1 MPSLTD
7 SAPAKTRCEKCGA
20 ELPPL
25 ADRCPRC
32 GEVVTLHPARLVL
45 GLTLLLII
53 VGFAF
58 TQYFAN
64 LHRTTQSDLAV
75 RWFKRGGEAMQ
86 AHLPAVAAEDYRTAL
101 SYDPA
106 NEEYR
111 LRLAQSLM
119 AADQWNEA
127 RAQLLALWEEE
138 PANGE
143 VNLTLARL
151 FVLRGDPSKAI
162 HYYNNAI
169 DGVWRQNPRARRTA
183 TRFELVHYLMQQKR
197 LAQAQA
203 ELLTI
208 QAEGP
213 SDNADQFRLGDLL
226 LQVNEPVHAREA
238 YNAVLAKNHDDA
250 PAWLGKGQAELA
262 IGDYPAAEHALA
274 NAVARDA
281 HLDDAREQ
289 LELVRQV
296 LRLDPSLHGLS
307 LAERSQRVAEAFQ
320 IALRRL
326 TGCAA
331 QQGSTLTSPNA
342 APSAQ
347 PAKGAAPVKTPSTLA
362 PAMTQLQR
370 LYAAG
375 LQGKAS
381 ATERTLRQNPDA
393 LDPTMQ
399 YIFDVERATAPI
411 CPVMDVEDSA
421 LLTLAQQE
429 SGAGK

>member
-7 SAPAKTRCEKCGA
+7 SAPATTRCEKCGA

-32 GEVVTLHPARLVL
+32 GAVITIHPARLVL

-64 LHRTTQSDLAV
+64 LHRNTQSDLAV

-86 AHLPAVAAEDYRTAL
+86 AHLPAAAAEDYRTAL
-101 SYDPA
+101 SYDAA

-119 AADQWNEA
+119 AANQWNEA
-127 RAQLLALWEEE
+127 RAQLVALWDQE
-138 PANGE
+138 PADGE

-151 FVLRGDPSKAI
+151 FALRGDASKAI

-183 TRFELVHYLMQQKR
+183 TRFELVNYLMQQKR

-213 SDNADQFRLGDLL
+213 SDNADQLRLGDLL

-238 YNAVLAKNHDDA
+238 YNAVLAKDRDNA
-250 PAWLGKGQAELA
+250 PAWLGKGQAELV
-262 IGDYPAAEHALA
+262 IGDYPGAEHALA

-281 HLDDAREQ
+281 RLDNAREQ

-347 PAKGAAPVKTPSTLA
+347 AAKGAAPMKTPSTLA

-375 LQGKAS
+375 LQGQAS

>member
-1 MPSLTD
+1 MPALTD
-7 SAPAKTRCEKCGA
+7 SAPATTPCAKCGA

-32 GEVVTLHPARLVL
+32 GEVVTIHPARLVL

-64 LHRTTQSDLAV
+64 LHRAVQSELAV
-75 RWFKRGGEAMQ
+75 RWSKRGGEAMQ
-86 AHLPAVAAEDYRTAL
+86 AHLPFIAAEDYRTAL

-111 LRLAQSLM
+111 LRLAQSLL
-119 AADQWNEA
+119 AAKQWNEA

-151 FVLRGDPSKAI
+151 FAFRNDPSKAI

-169 DGVWRQNPRARRTA
+169 DGVWSQNPRTRRTA

-213 SDNADQFRLGDLL
+213 SNTADQLLLGDLL
-226 LQVNEPVHAREA
+226 LQVNEPLHAREA
-238 YNAVLAKNHDDA
+238 YNAVLAKDRDNA
-250 PAWLGKGQAELA
+250 QAWLGKGQAALA
-262 IGDYPAAEHALA
+262 MADYPAAEHALA
-274 NAVARDA
+274 NTVARDA
-281 HLDDAREQ
+281 SLDDARQQ
-289 LELVRQV
+289 LELARQV
-296 LRLDPSLHGLS
+296 LRLDPTLRGLS

-326 TGCAA
+326 TTCAA
-331 QQGSTLTSPNA
+331 QQGSLLTQPHA

-347 PAKGAAPVKTPSTLA
+347 PAKGAAPAKTPSSLA

-375 LQGKAS
+375 LQGEAS
-381 ATERTLRQNPDA
+381 ATERALRQNPDA

-399 YIFDVERATAPI
+399 YVFDVERATAPI

-429 SGAGK
+429 SGARK